1 MGGIMS
7 VLMGLLAFLAG
18 LYSLLIFIR
27 ILLTWFNKNHYS
39 RPIQILS
46 SITDPYLDWWRQR
59 LNLRAGSLDL
69 SPIAALAVLSVVQ
82 TVCSTASN
90 YGRISLGII
99 LVICLSVL
107 WSVVS
112 FIIGFCFFV
121 LVLRLIAYMSNS
133 NMYSPFWMVINS
145 ISQPLLYRINRIIFG
160 KRIVRFMTGIL
171 VSIAALIIIWIAG
184 KIVMQILFG
193 LLKPLM

>member
-1 MGGIMS
+1 MEGIIRL
-7 VLMGLLAFLAG
+7 LMGLLAFLAG

-27 ILLTWFNKNHYS
+27 ILLTWFRNTHYS

-46 SITDPYLDWWRQR
+46 FITDPYLDWWRKR
-59 LNLRAGSLDL
+59 FTLRAGSFDL
-69 SPIAALAVLSVVQ
+69 SPVAALAVLSIVQ
-82 TVCSTASN
+82 TVCSTISN

-112 FIIGFCFFV
+112 FIIGFFFFI

-133 NMYSPFWMVINS
+133 NMYSPFWMVIES
-145 ISQPLLYRINRIIFG
+145 ISRPFLYRINRIIFG
-160 KRIVRFMTGIL
+160 RRIVRFLTSIL
-171 VSIAALIIIWIAG
+171 VSLATLIGIWIVG
-184 KIVMQILFG
+184 KIAMQILTG

>member
-1 MGGIMS
+1 MGGIMRL
-7 VLMGLLAFLAG
+7 LMGLLAFLAG

-27 ILLTWFNKNHYS
+27 ILLTWFSYNHYS
-39 RPIQILS
+39 KPIQILS

-59 LNLRAGSLDL
+59 FNLRAGSLDL
-69 SPIAALAVLSVVQ
+69 SPIAALAFLSIVQ
-82 TVCSTASN
+82 TICSTVSN

-99 LVICLSVL
+99 LVICISVV

-112 FIIGFCFFV
+112 FIIGFCFFI

-133 NMYSPFWMVINS
+133 NMYSPFWTVINS
-145 ISQPLLYRINRIIFG
+145 ISQPLQYRINRIIFG
-160 KRIVRFMTGIL
+160 RRIVRFLTGIL
-171 VSIAALIIIWIAG
+171 VSIAVLFGIWIAG
-184 KIVMQILFG
+184 KIVIQIIIG